1 MKMNYLLNRSFRAG
15 KKPATRFRVF
25 FVVFFLLL
33 AFFFW
38 RPELV
43 RAPLSAVA
51 APLWRTGNALGNRIG
66 RIAQFMQSKRTLVA
80 EIGALRQK
88 AAERDALYAGYALA
102 QAENREL
109 KQFLGRKESESRT
122 LAAVLV
128 SPPRAPY
135 DSFVLDAGTDA
146 GVAKGDEILFGNTVL
161 GRVVAVARETA
172 TGRLFSTAG
181 VLTPVVIWRKDRAVP
196 AEAVGEGNGA
206 FRITIPKETG
216 ITAGDVVVMP
226 GINPTQ
232 FGEVAVVLAGETDS
246 FAVAFVRNPVNVAT
260 LRFLE
265 IRAGKNPL

>member
-146 GVAKGDEILFGNTVL
+146 RRVRALTVKVLEDAASAGSTLLPQSQVVLGIRSLTIQPPCDVDADLMNVAKDDF
-161 GRVVAVARETA
+161 
-172 TGRLFSTAG
+172 
-181 VLTPVVIWRKDRAVP
+181 
-196 AEAVGEGNGA
+196 
-206 FRITIPKETG
+206 PK
-216 ITAGDVVVMP
+216 
-226 GINPTQ
+226 
-232 FGEVAVVLAGETDS
+232 F
-246 FAVAFVRNPVNVAT
+246 
-260 LRFLE
+260 
-265 IRAGKNPL
+265 